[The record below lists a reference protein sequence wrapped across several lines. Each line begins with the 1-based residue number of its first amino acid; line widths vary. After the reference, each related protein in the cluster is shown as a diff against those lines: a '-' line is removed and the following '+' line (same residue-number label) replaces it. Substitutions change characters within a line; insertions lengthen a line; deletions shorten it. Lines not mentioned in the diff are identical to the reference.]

1 MRSTNYLNLYST
13 AKLKSRYT
21 FTSVHFVLH
30 INQCSLNKIINGLRF
45 GNISYVLMFKYLQ
58 DSKSLFLQLLFTLQE
73 KLKQEFYTFWIHTC
87 KVIRSIT
94 CFSLYPSFICGSGIW
109 QHVFVLQSSYHYYAY
124 LNTFIFLFGYKWFFV
139 FLLSPRFVDGHCFY
153 IRQTNF

>member
-1 MRSTNYLNLYST
+1 MWNSILNWKNNMSCDISSQEIRGYLAIQKILCYNCILFKCIVLLTKLNYNMFWCWNIY
-13 AKLKSRYT
+13 R
-21 FTSVHFVLH
+21 
-30 INQCSLNKIINGLRF
+30 NQKAC
-45 GNISYVLMFKYLQ
+45 
-58 DSKSLFLQLLFTLQE
+58 FLQLLFTPLE

-124 LNTFIFLFGYKWFFV
+124 LNTFIFLFGYKWFLL
-139 FLLSPRFVDGHCFY
+139 FLLSPLFIYGYCFS
-153 IRQTNF
+153 

>member
-1 MRSTNYLNLYST
+1 MYIYKCVFDMN
-13 AKLKSRYT
+13 LKSQYT

-58 DSKSLFLQLLFTLQE
+58 VSKSLFLQLLFTPLE

-124 LNTFIFLFGYKWFFV
+124 LNTFIFLFGYKWFFS
-139 FLLSPRFVDGHCFY
+139 FSPFTSFPRRILFF
-153 IRQTNF
+153 IT